1 MKPAS
6 RFSDSALDPAD
17 TTLPELR
24 LLVQL
29 EPWAEGFLLNF
40 VDLFRRKTALELSS
54 APGAF
59 WPDVFVR
66 SGLPWSKF
74 LQSSI
79 CHVAAIALLWG
90 AARLWPQPLLLDRPA
105 FSKDDVISY
114 SPSEYLPPLDTGDQQ
129 IQQQEKGEPEYAP
142 QPIISVPPEADNRTQ
157 TIVTPPDVKLNRD
170 VPLPNIVA
178 WTQLPG
184 PVPLAQRSVAEM
196 RLPTSKA
203 DVVAPP
209 SRVADAMLQSRAS
222 LQQSVVA
229 PPPEFNSANAR
240 SVQGPQE
247 AVVAPSPT
255 VDMGAARKL
264 GDINIGHADV
274 VAPAPRLP
282 MAEQRAM
289 SRGDA
294 ALGGGA
300 AVVQPPPTL
309 GGSGTLTHGGQLIAL
324 SIHPASIDAPIDP
337 PVGNRRGTFSATPQ
351 GKHGAPGTPDIA
363 QGSGDHS
370 RSGTGSGHGTD
381 GLPTGLHV
389 GAAAAPQSSSVAGP
403 GSGDVAG
410 GNSPSAQKS
419 EREPEVIA
427 KATPPRVSSG
437 SSSRSL
443 AEVSSSSATDL
454 EKKVFGDRKFY
465 SMTLNMPNLNSAG
478 GSWVIRFAEL
488 ENNREKGDLA
498 APVAVQKV
506 DPAYPLE
513 LMRRN
518 VQGTVTLYAVIRS
531 DGSVGEVR
539 VLRGVDDRLD
549 AYARAALTHWR
560 FQPATKNGNAV
571 DLEAVVAI
579 PFRVSRTKS
588 GF

>member
-6 RFSDSALDPAD
+6 RFSDSALYSAD

-40 VDLFRRKTALELSS
+40 SDLFRRKIALELSS
-54 APGAF
+54 TPGAF

-90 AARLWPQPLLLDRPA
+90 AARFWPQPRLLDRPA

-114 SPSEYLPPLDTGDQQ
+114 SPSEYLPPLDTGNQQ

-142 QPIISVPPEADNRTQ
+142 QPIISVPPEADNRAQ
-157 TIVTPPDVKLNRD
+157 TIVTPPDVKLNHD

-209 SRVADAMLQSRAS
+209 SRVADAMLQSRVS

-229 PPPEFNSANAR
+229 PSPEFNSANAR
-240 SVQGPQE
+240 SVQGAQE
-247 AVVAPSPT
+247 AVVAPPPT

-264 GDINIGHADV
+264 GAINIGHADV

-289 SRGDA
+289 SRGAA

-300 AVVQPPPTL
+300 LVQPPPTL

-324 SIHPASIDAPIDP
+324 SIHPASLDAPIDP

-363 QGSGDHS
+363 
-370 RSGTGSGHGTD
+370 RGTEHGGNGTSSGHSTS
-381 GLPTGLHV
+381 GLPAGLHV
-389 GAAAAPQSSSVAGP
+389 GAGPAEQSTSVAGQ
-403 GSGDVAG
+403 GRGDVAG
-410 GNSPSAQKS
+410 GNSPSAQKP
-419 EREPEVIA
+419 EQEPEIIA

-443 AEVSSSSATDL
+443 AEVSSSSPTDL

-488 ENNREKGDLA
+488 KNSRDKGDLA

-513 LMRRN
+513 LIRRN